1 MTHDLLTKL
10 PGIALFS
17 RQQQV
22 KYTEDAERT
31 WSTLNQA
38 LLGSWECC
46 TRVRSGH
53 SWAEC
58 CWQGCAW
65 GGHRRGD
72 LPLRARGE
80 GLGHSLLRLPPGC
93 RKTGEV
99 AAGERCCAR
108 GLCYRKGSDCCNL
121 CSVPL
126 HKPISS
132 GSTEEKP
139 MSPGL
144 RETITL
150 RKNLD
155 VQASQQHC

>member
-38 LLGSWECC
+38 LLRSWECC

-58 CWQGCAW
+58 CWQGRAW
-65 GGHRRGD
+65 GGHCRGD

-80 GLGHSLLRLPPGC
+80 GLGTLCCVSPPDAGKQARWLRGSAAVPGGC
-93 RKTGEV
+93 VTGRDLIAV
-99 AAGERCCAR
+99 ICAR
-108 GLCYRKGSDCCNL
+108 FPCIN
-121 CSVPL
+121 PF
-126 HKPISS
+126 P
-132 GSTEEKP
+132 
-139 MSPGL
+139 
-144 RETITL
+144 
-150 RKNLD
+150 
-155 VQASQQHC
+155 QAPRRRSQCHPA